1 MAYRGGSDGAAIAQ
15 AIDVTE
21 RFVFGLRLIAPE
33 GRGKRLLF
41 GYGETESEA
50 GAAAS
55 EEGRECLR
63 SRATEFRAKKHFV
76 TSTFQKILQKFRN
89 RIS

>member
-1 MAYRGGSDGAAIAQ
+1 MLNANRPDSLLDGLSSGC
-15 AIDVTE
+15 VSLH
-21 RFVFGLRLIAPE
+21 RE

-41 GYGETESEA
+41 RLRETESEV

-63 SRATEFRAKKHFV
+63 SRATEFRAEKHFI